1 MISDYVIISK
11 IKYWKEAVKIKVFDF
26 DNTIYR
32 GESSFD
38 LVVFMI
44 KNNKKILLYLPS
56 IFINMI
62 KYKMCMVEKAQLL
75 KKINDFMKVI
85 IMNENEVNALV
96 KRFWKK
102 KIHKLDRNM
111 LKRIKKDDVIITA
124 GPDFLIH
131 GIKKLINTDNIIS
144 SEIDYEKFEVKYFN
158 FGDNKVKRYKELYGN
173 RRIDCLY
180 TDSYNDKALMDISD
194 KVYIVKK
201 GRLKLLSR

>member
-1 MISDYVIISK
+1 VS
-11 IKYWKEAVKIKVFDF
+11 KIKVFDF

-38 LVVFMI
+38 LVLFMI

-62 KYKMCMVEKAQLL
+62 KYKMCLVEKEKLL
-75 KKINDFMKVI
+75 KKINNYMK
-85 IMNENEVNALV
+85 IMVMDEDELNKLV
-96 KRFWKK
+96 KKFWKK
-102 KIHKLDRNM
+102 KIHKLDRKM
-111 LKRIKKDDVIITA
+111 LKRIKKEDVIITA

-131 GIKKLINTDNIIS
+131 GIKKLLNTDNIIS
-144 SEIDYEKFEVKYFN
+144 SEIDTEKIEVKYFN

-201 GRLKLLSR
+201 GRLKLISK